1 MFKHVKHREITDYTP
16 NGHIVIKSL
25 VVRLLWWV
33 QLHVPMFA
41 AVYLARKFM
50 LAYF

>member
-1 MFKHVKHREITDYTP
+1 MFKHREIPDYTP

-25 VVRLLWWV
+25 VVRLLY
-33 QLHVPMFA
+33 VPMFA
-41 AVYLARKFM
+41 AVYLSRKFM